1 MARGLISIDLFNG
14 AMYTLLMANIRQ
26 EEIPSSALYVVE
38 GALNKYSKVRKKQ
51 MTKIVKEQKVI
62 NDVGSINQIENTM
75 NRE

>member
-1 MARGLISIDLFNG
+1 LARGLISIDLFNG

-38 GALNKYSKVRKKQ
+38 DALNKYSKVRKKQ

>member
-1 MARGLISIDLFNG
+1 
-14 AMYTLLMANIRQ
+14 MYTLLMANIRQ